1 MTRVW
6 ATAICCLW
14 ASVCLAGQAQVRS
27 IRTWPGPGHTRLV
40 FDIDSPVDYRLFT
53 LKNPE
58 RVVLD
63 LRSARLAT
71 TLPKQKGSAR
81 FVKRLRASRR
91 NNHDLRLVVDLKVSG
106 VRAKSFQLAPNQEY
120 GHRLVVDLQGAGGP
134 DAAPAVKTPETMLAG
149 TKLAAGRAPAAVVL
163 EPKPAKPRAPAV
175 AAVNPRPDTPRTPTP
190 RPRLRDLVIALDP
203 GHGGEDPGATGAHR
217 TREKDI
223 VLAIAKRLKRHVDR
237 EPGMRAVLTRTGDY
251 FVGLRKRMEF
261 ARRHGADLFISI
273 HADAFDDPRV
283 TGSAVYI
290 LSRNG
295 ASSEAAR
302 WLAEQENASDLVGG
316 VSLDDKDE
324 LLASVLL
331 DLSQTATMSA
341 STEIGSTVLRELRSV
356 GKTHKRHVERAGFL
370 VLKSPDIPSILIEAD
385 FISNPAVERKLM
397 SAGHQAALA
406 NAVVRGVRR
415 YFEHNAPPDSLFA
428 HRRHIITQGDTL
440 MGIASRYGV
449 TVVALRNAN
458 KLRRSDI
465 REGEVLRIPSA
476 SGS

>member
-1 MTRVW
+1 V
-6 ATAICCLW
+6 
-14 ASVCLAGQAQVRS
+14 SVCFAGQAQVRS
-27 IRTWPGPGHTRLV
+27 IRAWPGPGHTRLV

-53 LKNPE
+53 LENPN

-63 LRSARLAT
+63 LRHARLAT
-71 TLPKQKGSAR
+71 ALPKQKESAR

-91 NNHDLRLVVDLKVSG
+91 NKHDLRLVLDLKVSG
-106 VRAKSFQLAPNQEY
+106 VRAKSFQLAPNQQY
-120 GHRLVVDLQGAGGP
+120 GHRLVVDLQGVGES
-134 DAAPAVKTPETMLAG
+134 DAAPTAARVPAAG
-149 TKLAAGRAPAAVVL
+149 AAMVKLAAARVPAAAVL
-163 EPKPAKPRAPAV
+163 EPKPAEPRAPAV
-175 AAVNPRPDTPRTPTP
+175 AAVNPRPDTRRTPMTQ
-190 RPRLRDLVIALDP
+190 RRLRDLVIALDP
-203 GHGGEDPGATGAHR
+203 GHGGEDPGASGAHR

-223 VLAIAKRLKRHVDR
+223 VLAIAKRLKTHVDR
-237 EPGMRAVLTRTGDY
+237 EPGMRAVLTRTADY
-251 FVGLRKRMEF
+251 YVGLRKRMEL

-283 TGSAVYI
+283 NGSAVYI

-302 WLAEQENASDLVGG
+302 WLAEKENASDLVGG

-341 STEIGSTVLRELRSV
+341 STEIGSAVLRELRSV

-385 FISNPAVERKLM
+385 FISNPKVERKLM
-397 SAGHQAALA
+397 NASHQAALA
-406 NAVVRGVRR
+406 DAVVRGVRR
-415 YFEHNAPPDSLFA
+415 YFEHNAPPDSVFA
-428 HRRHIITQGDTL
+428 HRRHVISQGDTL
-440 MGIASRYGV
+440 VGIASRYGT
-449 TVVALRNAN
+449 TVAALRNAN
-458 KLRRSDI
+458 KLHRSDI
-465 REGEVLRIPSA
+465 RKGEVLRIPSA